1 VRRRLVIWAA
11 VVGLVAAAG
20 LVGPAAPALATPS
33 HCFEATCDNVALSGT
48 DCATNQLVWD
58 DYVVGTGIAIQLMY
72 SPGCHAFWGE
82 QQEPGGG
89 VYGILFAIPEYGGTE
104 QTLEWVLL
112 SGGAGETHMWNSAGH
127 SVKLCR
133 NTTNTTDPGDTNI
146 PTAQCTG
153 WR

>member
-1 VRRRLVIWAA
+1 
-11 VVGLVAAAG
+11 
-20 LVGPAAPALATPS
+20 
-33 HCFEATCDNVALSGT
+33 
-48 DCATNQLVWD
+48 
-58 DYVVGTGIAIQLMY
+58 VVGTGIAIQLMY